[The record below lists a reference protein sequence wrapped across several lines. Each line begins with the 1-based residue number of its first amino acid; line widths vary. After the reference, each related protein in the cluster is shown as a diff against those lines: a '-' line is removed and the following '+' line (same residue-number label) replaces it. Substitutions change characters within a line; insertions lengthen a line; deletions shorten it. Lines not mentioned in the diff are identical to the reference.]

1 MGRKARLRPKRLA
14 EKLRQIR
21 IGLGLSQTDVLTRL
35 GFDIHHSRISEYEL
49 GKTEPPLPIL
59 LKYARMASVSMEALV
74 DDELDLP
81 ARLSGSTKSEGVRR
95 RKRR

>member
-21 IGLGLSQTDVLTRL
+21 IGMGLSQTDVLTRL

-59 LKYARMASVSMEALV
+59 LKYARIASVGMEVLV
-74 DDELDLP
+74 DDELNLP
-81 ARLSGSTKSEGVRR
+81 DKLPSPTKSEGVRS

>member
-1 MGRKARLRPKRLA
+1 MGRKARLRPKRLP

-59 LKYARMASVSMEALV
+59 LKYARIASVSMEVLV

-81 ARLSGSTKSEGVRR
+81 EVLSRSPKSER
-95 RKRR
+95 RKRTKRD

>member
-21 IGLGLSQTDVLTRL
+21 AGLGLSQTDVLTRL

-59 LKYARMASVSMEALV
+59 LKYARIASASMEALV
-74 DDELDLP
+74 DDEMDLP
-81 ARLSGSTKSEGVRR
+81 DRLSSPTKSEGVRG